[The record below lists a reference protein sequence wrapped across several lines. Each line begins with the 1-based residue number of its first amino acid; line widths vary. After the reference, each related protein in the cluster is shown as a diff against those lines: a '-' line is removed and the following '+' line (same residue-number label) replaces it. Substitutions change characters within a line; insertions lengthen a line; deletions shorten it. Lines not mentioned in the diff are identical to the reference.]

1 MIRNYSI
8 EDKSKIIDLL
18 IQNTPEYFDPAE
30 QQDLSHYLDTK
41 VEDYF
46 VYEEHS
52 KILGAGGINYI
63 LGDHLARISWDLV
76 TPEMQGK
83 GIGKA
88 LMHHRIKHINRKPN
102 IQMISVRTSQLAY
115 KFYEKFGFKL
125 VSVEKD
131 YWAKNFDLYQLEM
144 KNRTV

>member
-46 VYEEHS
+46 VYEEQS

-76 TPEMQGK
+76 APEMQGK

-88 LMHHRIKHINRKPN
+88 LMHHRIKHINRNPN

>member
-1 MIRNYSI
+1 MIRNYST
-8 EDKSKIIDLL
+8 EDKSKIIALL

-30 QQDLSHYLDTK
+30 EQDLSDYLDTK

-63 LGDHLARISWDLV
+63 LGDHEARISWDMV
-76 TPEMQGK
+76 APETQGK

-88 LMHHRIKHINRKPN
+88 LLHHRIKHINRQPN
-102 IQMISVRTSQLAY
+102 IQLISVRTSQLAY
-115 KFYEKFGFKL
+115 KFYEKFGFEL
-125 VSVEKD
+125 VYVEKE

-144 KNRTV
+144 IN

>member
-46 VYEEHS
+46 VYEEQS

>member
-30 QQDLSHYLDTK
+30 QQDLLHYLDTK

-46 VYEEHS
+46 VYEEQS

>member
-30 QQDLSHYLDTK
+30 QQDLLHYLDTK

-46 VYEEHS
+46 VYEEQS

-125 VSVEKD
+125 VCVEKD

>member
-46 VYEEHS
+46 VYEEQS

-76 TPEMQGK
+76 APEMQGK